1 MKIELI
7 DMLGTCI
14 EATFF
19 NDSAKTF
26 DPLIKKDKVYSFQ
39 NGRVALANKK
49 FTTVNNDFCLTF
61 NKDAKINQLLDD
73 GNI

>member
-7 DMLGTCI
+7 DVLGTCI

-19 NDSAKTF
+19 NDAAKLF
-26 DPLIKKDKVYSFQ
+26 DQTIQKDKVYSFQ
-39 NGRVALANKK
+39 GGRVGIANKK
-49 FTTVNNDFCLTF
+49 FTTVPNDFCLTF
-61 NKDAKINQLLDD
+61 DKNSKIHKLLDD